1 MKKFLLYMLYFSLTY
16 NVIRL
21 IYRTVTKYSLEN
33 FGYDVLSVIRD
44 LIVIWIIFKVTRPKK
59 RRTKFKH
66 SHNAAIIAEME
77 KEYEKALEI
86 RNEGL
91 KLSSLNNEE
100 LASLYAGN
108 GGTYLYLKDYNNA
121 TLCFDKAFELVQ
133 EEKFP
138 YDEQYIE
145 VIDSYVKANRK
156 EDALKLVESLLQRQ
170 SYHKKFKKLEPIREK
185 LLT

>member
-1 MKKFLLYMLYFSLTY
+1 MLYFSLIY
-16 NVIRL
+16 DVIRL

-33 FGYDVLSVIRD
+33 FGYDVFSVIRD
-44 LIVIWIIFKVTRPKK
+44 LIVILIIFKITRPKK
-59 RRTKFKH
+59 KRTKFKH
-66 SHNAAIIAEME
+66 FHDAAISAETE
-77 KEYEKALEI
+77 KEYEKALDI

-91 KLSSLNNEE
+91 KFSGLNNTEQ
-100 LASLYAGN
+100 ASLYAGN

>member
-1 MKKFLLYMLYFSLTY
+1 MLYFSL
-16 NVIRL
+16 
-21 IYRTVTKYSLEN
+21 IYDVVHLVYRAITKYSLEN
-33 FGYDVLSVIRD
+33 LAYDASSVIRD
-44 LIVIWIIFKVTRPKK
+44 LIVILIIFKITRPKK
-59 RRTKFKH
+59 KRTKFKH
-66 SHNAAIIAEME
+66 FHNAAIIAEME

-91 KLSSLNNEE
+91 KLSTLNNEE

-121 TLCFDKAFELVQ
+121 SLCFDKAFELVQ
-133 EEKFP
+133 EEEFP

-156 EDALKLVESLLQRQ
+156 GDALKLVESLLQRQ
-170 SYHKKFKKLEPIREK
+170 SYHKKFRKLEPIREK

>member
-1 MKKFLLYMLYFSLTY
+1 MLYFSL
-16 NVIRL
+16 
-21 IYRTVTKYSLEN
+21 IYDVVHLVYRAITKYSLEN
-33 FGYDVLSVIRD
+33 LAYDASSVIRD
-44 LIVIWIIFKVTRPKK
+44 LIVILIIFKITRPKK
-59 RRTKFKH
+59 KRTKFKH
-66 SHNAAIIAEME
+66 FHNAAIIAEME

-91 KLSSLNNEE
+91 KLSTLNNEE

-121 TLCFDKAFELVQ
+121 SLCFDKAFELVQ
-133 EEKFP
+133 EEEFP

-170 SYHKKFKKLEPIREK
+170 SYHKKFRKLEPIREK

>member
-1 MKKFLLYMLYFSLTY
+1 MLYFSFIY
-16 NVIRL
+16 DVVRL
-21 IYRTVTKYSLEN
+21 VYRTVTKYSLEN
-33 FGYDVLSVIRD
+33 LAYDASSVIRD
-44 LIVIWIIFKVTRPKK
+44 LIVILIIFKITRPKK
-59 RRTKFKH
+59 KRTKFKH
-66 SHNAAIIAEME
+66 FHNAAIIAEME

-133 EEKFP
+133 EEKFL

-170 SYHKKFKKLEPIREK
+170 SYHKKFKRLEPIREK

>member
-1 MKKFLLYMLYFSLTY
+1 MKKFLLYMLYFSLIY
-16 NVIRL
+16 DVIHL

-33 FGYDVLSVIRD
+33 LAYDASSIIRE
-44 LIVIWIIFKVTRPKK
+44 LIVILIIFKITRPKK
-59 RRTKFKH
+59 KRTKFKH
-66 SHNAAIIAEME
+66 FHNAAIIAEME

-86 RNEGL
+86 RSEGL
-91 KLSSLNNEE
+91 KLSTLNNEE

-138 YDEQYIE
+138 YDKQFIE
-145 VIDSYVKANRK
+145 VIESYVKANRK

-170 SYHKKFKKLEPIREK
+170 SYHKKFKKLEPMREK

>member
-1 MKKFLLYMLYFSLTY
+1 MLYFSFIYDVVSL
-16 NVIRL
+16 V
-21 IYRTVTKYSLEN
+21 YRTVTKYSLEN
-33 FGYDVLSVIRD
+33 LAYDASSVIRD
-44 LIVIWIIFKVTRPKK
+44 LIVILIIFKITRPKK
-59 RRTKFKH
+59 KRTKFKH
-66 SHNAAIIAEME
+66 FHNAAIIAEME

-170 SYHKKFKKLEPIREK
+170 SYHKKFKRLEPIREK

>member
-1 MKKFLLYMLYFSLTY
+1 MKKFLLYMLYFSLIY
-16 NVIRL
+16 DVVHL
-21 IYRTVTKYSLEN
+21 VYRTITKYSLEN
-33 FGYDVLSVIRD
+33 LAYDASSVIRD
-44 LIVIWIIFKVTRPKK
+44 LIFILIIFKITRPKK
-59 RRTKFKH
+59 KRTKFKH
-66 SHNAAIIAEME
+66 FHNAAIVAEME

-91 KLSSLNNEE
+91 KLSTLNNEE

-170 SYHKKFKKLEPIREK
+170 SYHKKFKRLEPIREK

>member
-1 MKKFLLYMLYFSLTY
+1 MKKFLLYMLYFSLIY
-16 NVIRL
+16 DVVHL
-21 IYRTVTKYSLEN
+21 VYRTITKYSLEN
-33 FGYDVLSVIRD
+33 LAYDASSVIRD
-44 LIVIWIIFKVTRPKK
+44 LIVILIIFKITRPKK
-59 RRTKFKH
+59 KRTKFKH
-66 SHNAAIIAEME
+66 FHNAAIVAEME

-91 KLSSLNNEE
+91 KLSTLNNEE

-170 SYHKKFKKLEPIREK
+170 SYHKKFKRLEPIREK

>member
-1 MKKFLLYMLYFSLTY
+1 MRLLLPKWKK
-16 NVIRL
+16 
-21 IYRTVTKYSLEN
+21 
-33 FGYDVLSVIRD
+33 D
-44 LIVIWIIFKVTRPKK
+44 
-59 RRTKFKH
+59 
-66 SHNAAIIAEME
+66 
-77 KEYEKALEI
+77 YEKALEI

-91 KLSSLNNEE
+91 QLSTLNNEE

-138 YDEQYIE
+138 YDEQFIE
-145 VIDSYVKANRK
+145 VIESYVKANRK

-170 SYHKKFKKLEPIREK
+170 SYHKKFRKLEPIREK

>member
-1 MKKFLLYMLYFSLTY
+1 MKKFLLYMLYFSLIY
-16 NVIRL
+16 DVVRL

-33 FGYDVLSVIRD
+33 LGYDVSSVIRD
-44 LIVIWIIFKVTRPKK
+44 LIVIWIIFRITRPKK
-59 RRTKFKH
+59 KRTKFKH
-66 SHNAAIIAEME
+66 FHNAAIIAETE
-77 KEYEKALEI
+77 KDYGKALEI

-91 KLSSLNNEE
+91 KLKGLNNAEH
-100 LASLYAGN
+100 AGLYAGN

-121 TLCFDKAFELVQ
+121 SLCFDKAFELVQ

-138 YDEQYIE
+138 YDEQFIE
-145 VIDSYVKANRK
+145 VIESYVKANRK

>member
-1 MKKFLLYMLYFSLTY
+1 MKKFLLYMLYFSLIY
-16 NVIRL
+16 DVVHL
-21 IYRTVTKYSLEN
+21 VYRTITKYSLEN
-33 FGYDVLSVIRD
+33 LAYDASSVIRD
-44 LIVIWIIFKVTRPKK
+44 LIVILIIFKITRPKK
-59 RRTKFKH
+59 KRTKFKH
-66 SHNAAIIAEME
+66 FHNAAIIAEME

-91 KLSSLNNEE
+91 KLSGLNNAERAG
-100 LASLYAGN
+100 LHAGN

-121 TLCFDKAFELVQ
+121 SLCFDKAFELVQ
-133 EEKFP
+133 EEEFP

-170 SYHKKFKKLEPIREK
+170 SYHKKFKKLEPIRKK

>member
-1 MKKFLLYMLYFSLTY
+1 MKKFLLYMLYFSLIY
-16 NVIRL
+16 DVIRL
-21 IYRTVTKYSLEN
+21 IYRTVTTYSLEN
-33 FGYDVLSVIRD
+33 LAYDASSVIRD
-44 LIVIWIIFKVTRPKK
+44 LIVILIIFKITRPKK
-59 RRTKFKH
+59 NRTKFKQF
-66 SHNAAIIAEME
+66 HNAAIIAEME

-91 KLSSLNNEE
+91 KLSTLNNEE

-108 GGTYLYLKDYNNA
+108 GGTYFYLKDYNNA

-170 SYHKKFKKLEPIREK
+170 SYHKKFKRLEPIREK

>member
-1 MKKFLLYMLYFSLTY
+1 MLYFSFIY
-16 NVIRL
+16 DVVRL
-21 IYRTVTKYSLEN
+21 VYRTVTKYSLEN
-33 FGYDVLSVIRD
+33 LAYDASSVIRD
-44 LIVIWIIFKVTRPKK
+44 LIVILIIFKITRPKK
-59 RRTKFKH
+59 KRTKFKH
-66 SHNAAIIAEME
+66 FHNAAIIAEME

-91 KLSSLNNEE
+91 KLSTLNNEE

-170 SYHKKFKKLEPIREK
+170 SYHKKFKRLEPIREK

>member
-1 MKKFLLYMLYFSLTY
+1 MKKFLLYMLYFSLIY
-16 NVIRL
+16 DVVHL
-21 IYRTVTKYSLEN
+21 VYRTIAKYSLKN
-33 FGYDVLSVIRD
+33 LAYDASSVIRD
-44 LIVIWIIFKVTRPKK
+44 LIVILIIFKITRPKK
-59 RRTKFKH
+59 KRTKFKH
-66 SHNAAIIAEME
+66 FHNAAIIAEME

-91 KLSSLNNEE
+91 KLSTLNNEE

-138 YDEQYIE
+138 YDEQFTE
-145 VIDSYVKANRK
+145 VIESYVKANRK

>member
-1 MKKFLLYMLYFSLTY
+1 MLYFSLIY
-16 NVIRL
+16 DVVHL
-21 IYRTVTKYSLEN
+21 IYRAITQYSLEN
-33 FGYDVLSVIRD
+33 FGYDIFSIIRD
-44 LIVIWIIFKVTRPKK
+44 LIVIWIIFKITRPKK
-59 RRTKFKH
+59 KRTKFKH
-66 SHNAAIIAEME
+66 FHNEAIIAEMK
-77 KEYEKALEI
+77 KEYEKALDI

-91 KLSSLNNEE
+91 KFTTLNNAER
-100 LASLYAGN
+100 AGLYAGN

-170 SYHKKFKKLEPIREK
+170 SYHKKFKKLEPLREK

>member
-1 MKKFLLYMLYFSLTY
+1 MKKFLLYMLYFSLIY
-16 NVIRL
+16 DVIRL

-33 FGYDVLSVIRD
+33 LAYDAFSVIRD
-44 LIVIWIIFKVTRPKK
+44 LIAILIIFKITRPKK
-59 RRTKFKH
+59 KRTKFKH
-66 SHNAAIIAEME
+66 FHNAAIITEME

-91 KLSSLNNEE
+91 KLSTLNKEE

>member
-1 MKKFLLYMLYFSLTY
+1 MLYFSLIY
-16 NVIRL
+16 DVIRL

-33 FGYDVLSVIRD
+33 LAYDASSVIRD
-44 LIVIWIIFKVTRPKK
+44 LIVILIIFKITRPKK
-59 RRTKFKH
+59 KRTKFKH
-66 SHNAAIIAEME
+66 FHNAAIVAEME

-91 KLSSLNNEE
+91 KLSTLNNEE

-108 GGTYLYLKDYNNA
+108 GGTYIYLKDYNNA

-170 SYHKKFKKLEPIREK
+170 SYHKKFKRLKPIREK

>member
-1 MKKFLLYMLYFSLTY
+1 MSFGLSLKSLVLRKGEQSLSTFTMQLLLPKWKK
-16 NVIRL
+16 N
-21 IYRTVTKYSLEN
+21 
-33 FGYDVLSVIRD
+33 
-44 LIVIWIIFKVTRPKK
+44 
-59 RRTKFKH
+59 
-66 SHNAAIIAEME
+66 ME

-91 KLSSLNNEE
+91 KLLSLNNEE

-170 SYHKKFKKLEPIREK
+170 SYHKKFRKLE
-185 LLT
+185 

>member
-1 MKKFLLYMLYFSLTY
+1 MLYFSLIY
-16 NVIRL
+16 DVVHL
-21 IYRTVTKYSLEN
+21 VYRTITKYSLEN
-33 FGYDVLSVIRD
+33 LAYDASSVIRD
-44 LIVIWIIFKVTRPKK
+44 LIVILIIFKITRPKK
-59 RRTKFKH
+59 KRTKFKH
-66 SHNAAIIAEME
+66 FHNAAIVAEME

-91 KLSSLNNEE
+91 KLSTLNNEE

-170 SYHKKFKKLEPIREK
+170 SYHKKFKRLEPIREK

>member
-1 MKKFLLYMLYFSLTY
+1 MLYFSL
-16 NVIRL
+16 
-21 IYRTVTKYSLEN
+21 IYDVVYLAYRAITKYSLEN
-33 FGYDVLSVIRD
+33 LSYDAFSVIRD
-44 LIVIWIIFKVTRPKK
+44 LIVILIIFKITRPKK
-59 RRTKFKH
+59 KRTKFKH
-66 SHNAAIIAEME
+66 FHNAAITAEME

-86 RNEGL
+86 RSEGL
-91 KLSSLNNEE
+91 KLSTLNNEE

-156 EDALKLVESLLQRQ
+156 EDALELVESLLQRQ